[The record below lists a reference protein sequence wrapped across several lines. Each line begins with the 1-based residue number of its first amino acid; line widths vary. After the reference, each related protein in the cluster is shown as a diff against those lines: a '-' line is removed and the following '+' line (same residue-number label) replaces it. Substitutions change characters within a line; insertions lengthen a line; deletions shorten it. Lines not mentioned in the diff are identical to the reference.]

1 MPTRNPGIRRLL
13 RAVPQLAVLLAVA
26 GMLRTRLADV
36 RADSERGSV
45 TLEQI
50 VISAGLLAIALA
62 VVAAIVAVVHRYMGQ
77 LGA

>member
-1 MPTRNPGIRRLL
+1 MRRL
-13 RAVPQLAVLLAVA
+13 VTTSPQLAVLLAVV
-26 GMLRTRLADV
+26 GMLRTRLA

>member
-1 MPTRNPGIRRLL
+1 
-13 RAVPQLAVLLAVA
+13 
-26 GMLRTRLADV
+26 LADV

-45 TLEQI
+45 TLEQV

>member
-1 MPTRNPGIRRLL
+1 MRRL
-13 RAVPQLAVLLAVA
+13 VTTSPQLAVLLAVA
-26 GMLRTRLADV
+26 GMLQTRLADV

-45 TLEQI
+45 TLEQV

>member
-1 MPTRNPGIRRLL
+1 MRRL
-13 RAVPQLAVLLAVA
+13 VTTSPQLAVLLAVA

-45 TLEQI
+45 TLEQV